1 MSKFSSAPIDKNEYL
16 SRFVFSPIHLNRKG
30 EIKPSLFSHVST
42 IGCSIQRETI
52 ASNDEIGN
60 FISKF
65 LRNDIKYSWN
75 GVLMAKSDD
84 LRKVLVESTSARALC
99 LYDTAE
105 KDNPSHGEIHQTVD
119 INEADQIELRHD
131 IMQAFVSAKKLTPNS
146 YRNGDVLGIVPEQFK
161 SQIA

>member
-1 MSKFSSAPIDKNEYL
+1 MSKFSSAPVNDDEYL
-16 SRFVFSPIHLNRKG
+16 ARFVFSPIHLSKKG

-52 ASNDEIGN
+52 ASSDEIGS

-65 LRNDIKYSWN
+65 LSKDTKYSWN
-75 GVLMAKSDD
+75 SVLIAKTEI
-84 LRKVLVESTSARALC
+84 LRKVLIESTNARALC

-105 KDNPSHGEIHQTVD
+105 EDNPSHGEMHQMGS

-131 IMQAFVSAKKLTPNS
+131 ILQAFVSAKKLTPNS